1 MPTWRPPTSL
11 GRSRGEIPSAS
22 AVTRAPGAQ
31 GATYTLRSTDMKTRH
46 EILQK
51 LAKWYQRAE
60 EATSR
65 DEVEKILR
73 KVKKHARRLAD
84 LDSRYPYD

>member
-1 MPTWRPPTSL
+1 
-11 GRSRGEIPSAS
+11 
-22 AVTRAPGAQ
+22 
-31 GATYTLRSTDMKTRH
+31 MKTRH

-65 DEVEKILR
+65 EEVEKILR
-73 KVKKHARRLAD
+73 KVKKHAQKLAD

>member
-1 MPTWRPPTSL
+1 MELTAL
-11 GRSRGEIPSAS
+11 YF
-22 AVTRAPGAQ
+22 AVLQAFYVVLSTRN
-31 GATYTLRSTDMKTRH
+31 LFMKNRT

-65 DEVEKILR
+65 EQVEKILR
-73 KVKKHARRLAD
+73 KARKHARRLAE
-84 LDSRYPYD
+84 LDKEG